1 MLSAFS
7 YYFLQKNYICNQT
20 KNNIMKTINDINFSG
35 KKALIRVD
43 FNVPLDDNF
52 NVTDANRIE
61 AAKPTIDKILSDGGS
76 VILMSHLGRPK
87 AQEDKFSLK
96 HIVNKVSQVL
106 GKPVIFANDCIGSE
120 AVEKAKNLKN
130 GEVLLLE
137 NLRYYKEEEAGD
149 MVFSEKLA
157 KLGDVY
163 VNDAFGTAH
172 RAHAST
178 TIIAQFFSDDK
189 YFGLLLAKEIES
201 LDRVLKNSKKPVTA
215 ILGGSKVSSKITV
228 IENILDKIDHLII
241 GGGMTFTFIKAL
253 GGKIGNSI
261 CEDDK
266 LDLALDILAKAKE
279 KNVKVHLP
287 VDVIIADAFSND
299 ADIQTVEVNQIPDGW
314 QGLDVGEKTLQ
325 QFKKVILD
333 SKTILW
339 NGPVGVFEME
349 KFAKGTIMLGNFIA
363 EATQNGAFSLV
374 GGGDSVAAV
383 KQFGLEPKMS
393 YVSTGGGAMLEM
405 LEGKVLPGIDAILK

>member
-1 MLSAFS
+1 MNT
-7 YYFLQKNYICNQT
+7 LQ
-20 KNNIMKTINDINFSG
+20 DINFKA

-43 FNVPLDDNF
+43 FNVPLDENF

-61 AAKPTIDKILSDGGS
+61 AAKPTIDAILADGGS

-87 AQEDKFSLK
+87 GKEDQYSLR
-96 HIVNKVSQVL
+96 HIVAKCSEVL
-106 GKPVIFANDCIGSE
+106 GINVQFAPDCIGEIALKTS
-120 AVEKAKNLKN
+120 KNLKQ

-137 NLRYYKEEEAGD
+137 NLRFYSEEESGD
-149 MVFSEKLA
+149 ENFAKKLA
-157 KLGDVY
+157 SLGDIY

-178 TIIAQFFSDDK
+178 TIIAKFFPNHK
-189 YFGLLLAKEIES
+189 CFGLLLAKEIDS
-201 LDRVLKNSKKPVTA
+201 LNRVLNNSVKPVTA

-228 IENILDKIDHLII
+228 IENILDKVDHMII

-253 GGKIGNSI
+253 GGKIGDSI

-266 LDLALDILAKAKE
+266 QELALAILKLAKE
-279 KNVKVHLP
+279 KNVQMHIPIDVVAADSFSNVAKTQV
-287 VDVIIADAFSND
+287 VDVK
-299 ADIQTVEVNQIPDGW
+299 EIPDGW
-314 QGLDVGEKTLQ
+314 QGLDAGPKSLANIKE
-325 QFKKVILD
+325 VILN

-339 NGPVGVFEME
+339 NGPLGVFEMDN
-349 KFAKGTIMLGNFIA
+349 FAKGTIELGNYIA
-363 EATQNGAFSLV
+363 ESTRNGAFSLV

-383 KQFGLEPKMS
+383 KQFGLEDKMS

-405 LEGKVLPGIDAILK
+405 LEGRVLPGIAAILS